1 MTTPL
6 VALQKP
12 KDISLSQIEAE
23 LSSIWLSQNI
33 GNGKTSAIATR
44 AATFSMVVYEPEEF
58 QQLLGALGFYL
69 GSIDGIHGTVTRDAI
84 KEAQRIYGLPI
95 NGRVDPD
102 TLVKLRQEFAKL
114 LPADQIIPN
123 LDARGFSISET
134 IAAQNPCRIITLC
147 PILGEDT
154 GVR

>member
-58 QQLLGALGFYL
+58 QQLLG
-69 GSIDGIHGTVTRDAI
+69 
-84 KEAQRIYGLPI
+84 
-95 NGRVDPD
+95 
-102 TLVKLRQEFAKL
+102 
-114 LPADQIIPN
+114 
-123 LDARGFSISET
+123 
-134 IAAQNPCRIITLC
+134 
-147 PILGEDT
+147 
-154 GVR
+154 